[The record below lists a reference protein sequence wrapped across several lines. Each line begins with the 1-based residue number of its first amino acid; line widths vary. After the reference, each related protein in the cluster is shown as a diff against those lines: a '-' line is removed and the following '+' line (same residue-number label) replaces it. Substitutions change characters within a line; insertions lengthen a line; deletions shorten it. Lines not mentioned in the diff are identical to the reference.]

1 MIKQHIDSNGNTWS
15 WEETPET
22 LKAIK
27 KLQESSKI
35 VKALSRK

>member
-27 KLQESSKI
+27 KLQESAKI